1 MKLFAVQVKKL
12 AGIGTP
18 SQSCVVHGVVAK
30 KNVANRKMRTSV
42 ENPRVLL
49 LAGALEY
56 QRVSN
61 KLSSFN
67 MLLEQVRA
75 WQPLGLYCME
85 LYCLSGRQFKIGDA
99 CWRCPKG

>member
-1 MKLFAVQVKKL
+1 MLCTQVKKL

-18 SQSCVVHGVVAK
+18 SQSCVIHGVVAK
-30 KNVANRKMRTSV
+30 KNVANRKMRTSI
-42 ENPRVLL
+42 EQPRVLL

-67 MLLEQVRA
+67 MLLEQVSA
-75 WQPLGLYCME
+75 LQL
-85 LYCLSGRQFKIGDA
+85 
-99 CWRCPKG
+99 